1 MNFPSVFHEL
11 HPPEFRGALAM
22 SWANMGAADDLALD
36 VLLNSLSGFS
46 REYVGI
52 KRVQVGGKSCGGWEA
67 EDPGSMFS
75 PGGLPGVPLEASG
88 GLSDEELERIDREL
102 KKNL

>member
-1 MNFPSVFHEL
+1 
-11 HPPEFRGALAM
+11 
-22 SWANMGAADDLALD
+22 
-36 VLLNSLSGFS
+36 
-46 REYVGI
+46 
-52 KRVQVGGKSCGGWEA
+52 VQIGGRSCGGWEA

-102 KKNL
+102 RKNL